1 MMTVDMVNDKEI
13 ERWIQNCPEQRLLGD
28 IQQINRKRNH
38 TCVVL
43 DDDPTGTQTMNDVP
57 VVTVWDVDFLTELFQ
72 EQCPVFYILTN
83 SRSMSPA
90 EATDLVQKITRNLEL
105 ASAQSNREYKIILRS
120 DSTLRG
126 HHPEEMNAVFSVW
139 NKEPE
144 LKVLHPAFIDGGR
157 FTFKSVHYA
166 KEGHRYVPC
175 GETQF
180 AKDPAFGY
188 SSSHLGE
195 WIIEKT
201 NKRVMAGQISTIPV
215 DVLRRSTVAELSDLI
230 KKIEKGNY
238 IIADSLGYFDLDKF
252 CLALLNSERTFIAR
266 TGASFVASITAIE
279 PRPLLKYEELAYSS
293 ENGGLIVAGS
303 FVEKTTRQIQHLSRH
318 RQIVELV
325 LNVKQLLQR
334 PDPGDY
340 LKQLSETI
348 QTHLDNKEDVLL
360 YTSREL
366 LTAEDT
372 EGNFDIGKRI
382 SEFISGLVGS
392 LSITPSFL
400 IAKGGITSSDIATKS
415 LGVKRAR
422 IMGQLL
428 PGVPVWQ
435 LGSESKFPGMPYVVF
450 PGNVG
455 GDDALLAACERIKG
469 NPHFSQD

>member
-1 MMTVDMVNDKEI
+1 MTVDMVNDNEI
-13 ERWIQNCPEQRLLGD
+13 EHWIYNCPEQRLLHD
-28 IQQINRKRNH
+28 IREINRRLDH
-38 TCVVL
+38 SYVVL
-43 DDDPTGTQTMNDVP
+43 DDDPTGTQTMNDVS
-57 VVTVWDVDFLTELFQ
+57 VVTVWDVDFLAELFQ

-83 SRSMSPA
+83 SRSMSA
-90 EATDLVQKITRNLEL
+90 GEATDLVQNITRNLEL
-105 ASAQSNREYKIILRS
+105 ASAHTNREYKIILRS

-126 HHPEEMNAVFSVW
+126 HHPVEMDAVFSVW
-139 NKEPE
+139 NKEPD

-166 KEGHRYVPC
+166 KEGHRYIPC

-195 WIIEKT
+195 WLIEKS
-201 NKRVMAGQISTIPV
+201 NKRVTAGQISTIPV
-215 DVLRRSTVAELSDLI
+215 DVLRRSTIAELSDLI
-230 KKIEKGNY
+230 NKIEKGNY

-252 CLALLNSERTFIAR
+252 CLALLNSERTFISR
-266 TGASFVASITAIE
+266 TGASFVASIAAVE
-279 PRPLLKYEELAYSS
+279 PRPLLEFKELTYRT

-303 FVEKTTRQIQHLSRH
+303 FVEKTTRQIQHLTRH

-325 LNVKQLLQR
+325 LNVKQLLQQ
-334 PDPGDY
+334 PDTGDY
-340 LKQLSETI
+340 LKQLSQTI
-348 QTHLDNKEDVLL
+348 QMHLDNNEDVLL

-366 LTAEDT
+366 VTAEDT
-372 EGNFDIGKRI
+372 EKNFDFGKRI
-382 SEFISGLVGS
+382 SEFISALVGS
-392 LSITPSFL
+392 LSTTPSFL

-428 PGVPVWQ
+428 PGIPVWK
-435 LGSESKFPGMPYVVF
+435 LGRESKYPGMPYVIF

-455 GDDALLAACERIKG
+455 DDKALLSAYERIKG
-469 NPHFSQD
+469 IK